1 MSSGFDGSDS
11 ILFTRY
17 PDPMVLI
24 DHDGNCLKING
35 AFAVQFGVS
44 VEAVVDRPITTVLE
58 WVDWQSIWQEVV
70 QLQTS
75 QEITWLDGAG
85 RMMTEK
91 ITLIPVE
98 RDQLVVAVYLII
110 QDISESKRM
119 EERCR
124 EKSEILDLIETNSSD
139 FIAVVDDQEIIR
151 YASPSYTTIFGR
163 ELTEIVNRHALEYV
177 HPDDVPFLRQRL
189 VESLSGEIYWLP
201 IEFRFSHID
210 GSWIYVDVRAT
221 PVKTQNGKSKIT
233 LFLRDISK
241 RKQQAEQINHMAY
254 YDTLTDLPNRHFL
267 RERLEQAL
275 NYQPDLLGFLFIDL
289 DGFKKVNDTQGHS
302 AGDILLQQVARRL
315 MSVLPENGFLA
326 RMGGD
331 EFVILLGE
339 LQSVTD
345 VLPFARV
352 VLSVIAEP
360 FLIYDQTV
368 QLTTSIGISVYP
380 EHGDSAEDL
389 IRTADVALYQAKN
402 KGKNSYSMYITSM

>member
-1 MSSGFDGSDS
+1 
-11 ILFTRY
+11 
-17 PDPMVLI
+17 MVLI
-24 DHDGNCLKING
+24 DHTGNCLKINA
-35 AFAVQFGVS
+35 AFAVQFNLP

-70 QLQTS
+70 QLHTS

-98 RDQLVVAVYLII
+98 RDQMVVAVYLII
-110 QDISESKRM
+110 QDISESKLM
-119 EERCR
+119 EERYR
-124 EKSEILDLIETNSSD
+124 AKSEILDWIEANSSD

-163 ELTEIVNRHALEYV
+163 ALTEIVNRHALEYV

-210 GSWIYVDVRAT
+210 GRWIYVDVRAT
-221 PVKTQNGKSKIT
+221 PVKTQNGKSQIT

-275 NYQPDLLGFLFIDL
+275 NHQPDRLGFLFIDL
-289 DGFKKVNDTQGHS
+289 DGFKKVNDTQGHT
-302 AGDILLQQVARRL
+302 AGDILLQQVAQRL
-315 MSVLPENGFLA
+315 MNVLPKNGFLA

-331 EFVILLGE
+331 EFVILLDE
-339 LQSVTD
+339 LQSVAD
-345 VLPFARV
+345 VQQFAQIM
-352 VLSVIAEP
+352 LSVIAEP

-368 QLTTSIGISVYP
+368 QLTTSIGISLYP
-380 EHGDSAEDL
+380 EHGHSAEEL

-402 KGKNSYSMYITSM
+402 KGKNSYSMYIAPM

>member
-1 MSSGFDGSDS
+1 MSSGLDISYS
-11 ILFTRY
+11 LLFTRY

-24 DHDGNCLKING
+24 DHNGNCLKINV
-35 AFAVQFGVS
+35 AFAVQFGLS
-44 VEAVVDRPITTVLE
+44 VEEVVDHPITMLIE
-58 WVDWQSIWQEVV
+58 WINWESIWQGVV

-75 QEITWLDGAG
+75 QEITWRDDAG
-85 RMMTEK
+85 HMITEK

-98 RDQLVVAVYLII
+98 MDQQVVAVYLII
-110 QDISESKRM
+110 QDITESKLM

-124 EKSEILDLIETNSSD
+124 AKSEILDLIETNSSD

-163 ELTEIVNRHALEYV
+163 ALTEIVNRHALEYV

-201 IEFRFSHID
+201 IEFRFSHVD

-221 PVKTQNGKSKIT
+221 PVKTQNGISRIT

-241 RKQQAEQINHMAY
+241 RKQQEEQINHMAY

-267 RERLEQAL
+267 RERLEQVL
-275 NYQPDLLGFLFIDL
+275 NHQPDRLGFLFIDL
-289 DGFKKVNDTQGHS
+289 DGFKKVNDTQGHT
-302 AGDILLQQVARRL
+302 AGDILLQQVAQRL
-315 MSVLPENGFLA
+315 MRMLPENGFLA

-331 EFVILLGE
+331 EFVILLDE

-345 VLPFARV
+345 VHQFAQV
-352 VLSVIAEP
+352 MLSLIVEP
-360 FLIYDQTV
+360 FLVYDQTI
-368 QLTTSIGISVYP
+368 QLTTSIGISMYP
-380 EHGDSAEDL
+380 EHGRSAEEL
-389 IRTADVALYQAKN
+389 IRTADIALYQAKN
-402 KGKNSYSMYITSM
+402 KGKNSYSVYIMPM